1 MTKRIVETSILFICS
16 STYRC
21 TAIPPSDTRKVDLC
35 FTIVFTTARITSLT
49 SYTITNTTCSA
60 IFQSIFQFIFST
72 TTVLF
77 YPSGTRSWLKTFWAI
92 LITSLLRMASC
103 IFSLI
108 KKFRND
114 VKSWM
119 RSTIATSFYMITIFI
134 ITKVFTIS
142 LTGCSSD
149 EYVGVTSLVTT
160 VFSSTVPPEIS

>member
-1 MTKRIVETSILFICS
+1 
-16 STYRC
+16 
-21 TAIPPSDTRKVDLC
+21 
-35 FTIVFTTARITSLT
+35 
-49 SYTITNTTCSA
+49 
-60 IFQSIFQFIFST
+60 
-72 TTVLF
+72 
-77 YPSGTRSWLKTFWAI
+77 
-92 LITSLLRMASC
+92 MASC